1 MNIIA
6 ALNTVINTL
15 NIIPVMGEANIDHMS
30 GSIKL
35 LKQSVEYLTTPA
47 PVPKEAEPET
57 PSDNP
62 VPET

>member
-1 MNIIA
+1 MDIIT

-15 NIIPVMGEANIDHMS
+15 NVIPVMGEEHIDHMS

-35 LKQSVEYLTTPA
+35 LKQCVGFLTTPPA
-47 PVPKEAEPET
+47 PKEAEPET
-57 PSDNP
+57 PSANP